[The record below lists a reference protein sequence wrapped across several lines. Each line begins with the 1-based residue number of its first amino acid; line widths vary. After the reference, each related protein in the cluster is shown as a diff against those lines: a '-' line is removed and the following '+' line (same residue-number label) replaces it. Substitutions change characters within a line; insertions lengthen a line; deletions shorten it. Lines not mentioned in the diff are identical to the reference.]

1 MTNFVPLDSGI
12 YIRRL
17 NTNFRYQGEM
27 FTIPIAKSKV
37 IRLDKPEI
45 ESALNPPGW
54 LAAAPVG
61 PPPPR
66 LT

>member
-1 MTNFVPLDSGI
+1 
-12 YIRRL
+12 
-17 NTNFRYQGEM
+17 M